1 MQFSL
6 NFARSPGNAHHSE
19 AAHAKCRPRER
30 DAGESDCCVGN
41 QVLREY
47 MVTLSRPGTFKSPP
61 SMSVL
66 IKTIRGF
73 RRTFRMAVEVG
84 TTDALLMVMGRVHVS
99 GRQIHDAN
107 IVATMLTNNL
117 KNLLTH
123 NVEDFRRYVPLV
135 TVIPLT

>member
-1 MQFSL
+1 
-6 NFARSPGNAHHSE
+6 
-19 AAHAKCRPRER
+19 
-30 DAGESDCCVGN
+30 
-41 QVLREY
+41 
-47 MVTLSRPGTFKSPP
+47 
-61 SMSVL
+61 MSVL